1 MTEEN
6 YNYRTS
12 QTLLRNQFPGKGKW
26 KIPVIPKF
34 QPKDGDFSDLLLIGF
49 DKTNLEDQN
58 HLDRMVHF
66 FLYDY
71 RFERVWK
78 NPEADIERLSRYR
91 AVLSP
96 DFSMYLE
103 MAPVMQMY
111 NVFRN
116 RWCGAYWASK
126 GIRVIPTVNW
136 GDESTFDFCFDGIEK
151 GSVVAVSTYMA
162 SEHDHRKDQKE
173 WFMAGYNEML
183 RRIEPEKIIC
193 YNTPFPQ
200 MQGDIVHVDY
210 ERSSWRYM
218 DYDRKAISH
227 KDLDCYKIGGAN
239 HTFCD
244 TMDAYMIGKGG
255 GSAYGG
261 DWKPNP
267 NKPNEVILQGPP
279 DSIQQYFLPF
289 KNGGYWVKVK
299 YGKDG
304 WAVRIRHET
313 KHNPNQD
320 HTNPHD
326 HNIDYD
332 PSHRPI
338 YVKPQINY
346 PADQYPDGAPEFKSF
361 PKEVISKMFF
371 QYNEEEMRFKTISE
385 FKSSLLRGGEIVIE
399 WNKQLYGFFYN
410 GTAFYITFPDG
421 EKSYYETSDEVLER
435 YIGNDRLRDII
446 TQATVLDR
454 AL

>member
-1 MTEEN
+1 MSEEN

-12 QTLLRNQFPGKGKW
+12 QTLLRNQFPGKGKL

-34 QPKDGDFSDLLLIGF
+34 QENPGDFDDLLLIGF
-49 DKTNLEDQN
+49 DKTHPEDQN

-78 NPEADIERLSRYR
+78 NPDSDIEKLSRYR

-103 MAPVMQMY
+103 MAPVMQLY

-136 GDESTFDFCFDGIEK
+136 GDESTFDFCFEGIEK

-162 SEHDHRKDQKE
+162 SEHDNRCDQKE

-193 YNTPFPQ
+193 YNTPFPE
-200 MQGDIVHVDY
+200 MQGNIVYVDY

-218 DYDRKAISH
+218 SYERNYKSE
-227 KDLDCYKIGGAN
+227 DLDAFKIGE
-239 HTFCD
+239 TYRPECD
-244 TMDAYMIGKGG
+244 TIEPYLIGGTYKGG

-261 DWKPNP
+261 KWKPS
-267 NKPNEVILQGPP
+267 KPDDERFLGEPG
-279 DSIQQYFLPF
+279 SINRTADR
-289 KNGGYWVKVK
+289 NG
-299 YGKDG
+299 DL
-304 WAVRIRHET
+304 RET
-313 KHNPNQD
+313 KIGADGRAVKERHYSNHGNPKQ
-320 HTNPHD
+320 HSIPHD
-326 HNIDYD
+326 HNIVWEGN
-332 PSHRPI
+332 RPNWS
-338 YVKPQINY
+338 KAENY
-346 PADQYPDGAPEFKSF
+346 WGGDIPDFKSYWRCGM
-361 PKEVISKMFF
+361 PYRILKSK
-371 QYNEEEMRFKTISE
+371 NSLEDNRFKSISD
-385 FKSSLLRGGEIVIE
+385 FKWCMKCGGEVEIE
-399 WNKQLYGFFYN
+399 WNGIHYGIIRY
-410 GTAFYITFPDG
+410 GTDDKITIYVWNCP
-421 EKSYYETSDEVLER
+421 ETECCFNTADDALE
-435 YIGNDRLRDII
+435 YMVGSDRLRDVI
-446 TQATVLDR
+446 TQVTVLDR
-454 AL
+454 SI